1 MGARLRALALAVV
14 APFIL
19 VGCVLVPGKFASTL
33 HVAADRSFAF
43 TYQGEVIAIDL
54 AGEMAKIGAMG
65 RAAGDADTNTE
76 TDPGGISLD
85 DIAFQDAEDADEQA
99 KADARF
105 RAIADALRKE
115 PGYRSIEYKGDGLF
129 AIDYATRGSLTH
141 GFVYPYNIDAEVIFP
156 FVVIELRGRDQV
168 RVKAPAF
175 GETDTPG
182 GMGGPSP
189 SNDRMD
195 GTFTLTTD
203 AEVVSQNNEDGVA
216 SEDGRKKIVWKATP
230 LSQDAPMAVLRVQ
243 SLR

>member
-1 MGARLRALALAVV
+1 MALAVV

-33 HVAADRSFAF
+33 HIATDRSFAF

-65 RAAGDADTNTE
+65 RATGDADTD
-76 TDPGGISLD
+76 TDTDGISLD
-85 DIAFQDAEDADEQA
+85 DIAFQDAEGADKQA

-115 PGYRSIEYKGDGLF
+115 PGYRSVEYKGDGLF

-156 FVVIELRGRDQV
+156 FVVVELRGRDQV

-175 GETDTPG
+175 GETDTAG

-216 SEDGRKKIVWKATP
+216 SEGGRKKVVWKATP
-230 LSQDAPMAVLRVQ
+230 LSQDAPMAVLRVEP
-243 SLR
+243 LR

>member
-1 MGARLRALALAVV
+1 MGARLRAVALAVV

-33 HVAADRSFAF
+33 HIAADRSFAF
-43 TYQGEVIAIDL
+43 AYQGEVIAIDL

-65 RAAGDADTNTE
+65 RAAEDADT
-76 TDPGGISLD
+76 DPAGISLD
-85 DIAFQDAEDADEQA
+85 DIAFQDTDGADDQA
-99 KADARF
+99 RADARF

-115 PGYRSIEYKGDGLF
+115 PGYRSVEYKGDGLF

-156 FVVIELRGRDQV
+156 FVVIELRGPDQV

-182 GMGGPSP
+182 GMGGSSP

-203 AEVVSQNNEDGVA
+203 AEVVSQNNEDGVE
-216 SEDGRKKIVWKATP
+216 SDGGRKKILWKATP

>member
-1 MGARLRALALAVV
+1 MGERVRALALAVV
-14 APFIL
+14 APLIL
-19 VGCVLVPGKFASTL
+19 MGCVLVPGKFVSTL
-33 HVAADRSFAF
+33 HIAADRSFAF

-65 RAAGDADTNTE
+65 RAAGDADTDTD

-85 DIAFQDAEDADEQA
+85 GIAFQDAEGADEQA

-115 PGYRSIEYKGDGLF
+115 PGYRSVEYKGDGLF

-156 FVVIELRGRDQV
+156 FVVIELRGRDQL
-168 RVKAPAF
+168 RFKAPAF

-182 GMGGPSP
+182 GGSEMA
-189 SNDRMD
+189 NDRLD
-195 GTFTLTTD
+195 GSFTLTTD
-203 AEVVSQNNEDGVA
+203 AEVVSQNSEDGVTREA
-216 SEDGRKKIVWKATP
+216 ATSRIVWKATP

-243 SLR
+243 PLR

>member
-1 MGARLRALALAVV
+1 MGARLRAVALAVV

-19 VGCVLVPGKFASTL
+19 VGCVLVPGKFVSTL

-54 AGEMAKIGAMG
+54 AGEMAKIGASM
-65 RAAGDADTNTE
+65 AEDADADT
-76 TDPGGISLD
+76 DGISLD
-85 DIAFQDAEDADEQA
+85 EIAFQESDSADEKA
-99 KADARF
+99 KADAKF
-105 RAIADALRKE
+105 RAVADALRKE
-115 PGYRSIEYKGDGLF
+115 PGYRSVEYKGDGLF
-129 AIDYATRGSLTH
+129 AIDYAASGSLTH

-175 GETDTPG
+175 GDSETPG
-182 GMGGPSP
+182 GMGGSDT
-189 SNDRMD
+189 SNDRLD

-216 SEDGRKKIVWKATP
+216 SEDARKKIVWKATP
-230 LSQDAPMAVLRVQ
+230 LSKDAPMAVLRVQ
-243 SLR
+243 PLR